1 MLSAEVMNMN
11 WTQKE
16 TSLLKDLKSQ
26 EQLCVEKYG
35 EYAARANDP
44 ELRGLFE
51 EIRRNEQQHLQ
62 TVCTWLGEQPP
73 QAKKACC
80 QQTAAKDM
88 QQAMEADKYLCEDAL
103 CTEKEVSGAYNTS
116 IFEFRDPQVRQQLHQ
131 IQGAEQ
137 KHGEM
142 LYQYMARNGMYQAQ

>member
-1 MLSAEVMNMN
+1 MN

-16 TSLLKDLKSQ
+16 TSLLKDLKNQ
-26 EQLCVEKYG
+26 EQLCVDKYG
-35 EYAARANDP
+35 EYAKRANDP
-44 ELRGLFE
+44 ELRALFE
-51 EIRRNEQQHLQ
+51 DIRRTEQQHLQ
-62 TVCTWLGEQPP
+62 TVSTWLGEQPP
-73 QAKKACC
+73 QQQCSANC
-80 QQTAAKDM
+80 QCAAPANARDI
-88 QQAMEADKYLCEDAL
+88 QEAMAADKYLCQDAL

-142 LYQYMARNGMYQAQ
+142 IYQYMARNGMYQAQ

>member
-1 MLSAEVMNMN
+1 MN

-51 EIRRNEQQHLQ
+51 EIRRNEQQRALAGSCGA
-62 TVCTWLGEQPP
+62 TFVRT
-73 QAKKACC
+73 ACYYPGLNY
-80 QQTAAKDM
+80 D
-88 QQAMEADKYLCEDAL
+88 
-103 CTEKEVSGAYNTS
+103 
-116 IFEFRDPQVRQQLHQ
+116 
-131 IQGAEQ
+131 
-137 KHGEM
+137 
-142 LYQYMARNGMYQAQ
+142 